1 MYSSR
6 DSTSLIRSILVMLV
20 FCMVAPMIWA
30 QQAWPSRPIKVVV
43 SFPPGG
49 VGDIMARLVSQQ
61 LSEAM
66 GQPFAIDNRGG
77 GGGNVGSAF
86 VAKSQPDG
94 YTFVVTATSVESIN
108 PLIYASMP
116 FNPAKELTPVSM
128 LGGVKLFL
136 VVKPGM
142 PVNDTKELVN
152 LAKANPGKMSFGS
165 ASTGSMTHLA
175 AELFTQQAGITAT
188 HIPYRGAAPALQDL
202 LGGQIDYLLDP
213 GIAFSHVRAGKLKML
228 AVASMTRSTLFP
240 QVPTLHELGYRDVN
254 GDTVFGLYAPAGT
267 PPQIISRLNQ
277 EVNKILASPS
287 LKAKFM
293 EFGGEPMIMTPA
305 EVTAWSKAEANLFG
319 DIIKSRGIKAE

>member
-1 MYSSR
+1 MHLSR
-6 DSTSLIRSILVMLV
+6 HTAIWIRSVLALLVL
-20 FCMVAPMIWA
+20 CMATPMICA
-30 QQAWPSRPIKVVV
+30 QQAWPSRPVKVVV

-61 LSEAM
+61 LSEAL

-77 GGGNVGSAF
+77 GGGNVGSSA

-116 FNPAKELTPVSM
+116 LNPSKDLTPVSM

-136 VVKPGM
+136 VVKPGL
-142 PVNDTKELVN
+142 PVNDTKELVS
-152 LAKANPGKMSFGS
+152 LAKASPGKLSFGS

-175 AELFTQQAGITAT
+175 AELFTQQAGISAT

-228 AVASMTRSTLFP
+228 AVASMTRSSLFP

-267 PPQIISRLNQ
+267 PAQIITRLNQ
-277 EVNKILASPS
+277 EVNKILASPT
-287 LKAKFM
+287 LKAKFT
-293 EFGGEPMIMTPA
+293 EFGGEPMIMTPT
-305 EVTAWSKAEANLFG
+305 EVTAWAKAETNLFG